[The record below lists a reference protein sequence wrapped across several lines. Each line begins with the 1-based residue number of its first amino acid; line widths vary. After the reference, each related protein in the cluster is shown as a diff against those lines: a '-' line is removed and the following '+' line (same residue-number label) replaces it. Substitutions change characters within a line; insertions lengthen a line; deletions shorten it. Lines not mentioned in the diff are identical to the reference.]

1 MRLEQLEYL
10 IEIQKNTSLS
20 AAAQK
25 LHISSQAL
33 SKSISSLEDELGYA
47 LLNRT
52 YKGVQLT
59 EKADQVIL
67 ATKHFLAELEAIND
81 QTPAPLPILKG
92 HYVFH
97 SIQGE
102 VNYFLLTLLTT
113 LSQDFPLLETNVL
126 SHSSSEVERL
136 VQTQEID
143 FGMYC
148 TCSVNGVALTSIPD
162 NLRFTPLL
170 PCRLYALIPNKLPL
184 TVYKSVS
191 IKSLLPYPL
200 IMQRTGDD
208 ETPALLSL
216 VKQFGKPKQVIS
228 KSSAVLCHELVYAGI
243 GIYLQIALHSKL
255 PQIQDAKQ
263 VTILPIRDEI
273 ELTYGYLTAADSS
286 LSATSEIILRY
297 IQEQAEVMLNAP
309 A

>member
-47 LLNRT
+47 LLKRT

-59 EKADQVIL
+59 EKADKVIL

-81 QTPAPLPILKG
+81 HPPAPLPVLKG

-102 VNYFLLTLLTT
+102 VNYFLLTLLAT

-126 SHSSSEVERL
+126 SHSSPEIEKL

-148 TCSVNGVALTSIPD
+148 ICSVNGTTLTAIPA
-162 NLRFTPLL
+162 NLSFTPLL

-200 IMQRTGDD
+200 IMQRTGND

-216 VKQFGKPKQVIS
+216 VELFGKPKQVIS
-228 KSSAVLCHELVYAGI
+228 KASAALCHELVYAGI
-243 GIYLQIALHSKL
+243 GIYLQITLHGQL

-273 ELTYGYLTAADSS
+273 ELTYGYLTTNDGCLSS
-286 LSATSEIILRY
+286 TSEIILRY
-297 IQEQAEVMLNAP
+297 IQEQAQAMLNVP
-309 A
+309 V

>member
-33 SKSISSLEDELGYA
+33 SKSISSLENELGYA

-59 EKADQVIL
+59 EKAHKVIL
-67 ATKHFLAELEAIND
+67 ATQHFLAELDAISD
-81 QTPAPLPILKG
+81 QAPAPLPVLKG

-97 SIQGE
+97 SLQGE
-102 VNYFLLTLLTT
+102 INYFLLTLLTT
-113 LSQDFPLLETNVL
+113 LSQYFPLLETSVL
-126 SHSSSEVERL
+126 SHSFSEIEKL

-148 TCSVNGVALTSIPD
+148 TCSVNGTALTSIPD
-162 NLRFTPLL
+162 NLVFTSLL
-170 PCRLYALIPNKLPL
+170 PCRLYALIPNKSPL

-200 IMQRTGDD
+200 IMQRTSND
-208 ETPALLSL
+208 EAPALLPL
-216 VKQFGKPKQVIS
+216 VESFGKPKQVIS
-228 KSSAVLCHELVYAGI
+228 KSSSVLCHELVYAGI
-243 GIYLQIALHSKL
+243 GIYLQIALYGKL

-273 ELTYGYLTAADSS
+273 EIVYGYLTNKHTC

-297 IQEQAEVMLNAP
+297 IHEQAKAMLNAP

>member
-1 MRLEQLEYL
+1 MGWEGKRWRNAPFGNGKTARPWVGKPFFRFHVRLCASLHFAFLRRQLVGC
-10 IEIQKNTSLS
+10 
-20 AAAQK
+20 AF
-25 LHISSQAL
+25 
-33 SKSISSLEDELGYA
+33 EDLRSCRFLGGFLRGCFSCVP
-47 LLNRT
+47 LL
-52 YKGVQLT
+52 V
-59 EKADQVIL
+59 A
-67 ATKHFLAELEAIND
+67 
-81 QTPAPLPILKG
+81 
-92 HYVFH
+92 
-97 SIQGE
+97 
-102 VNYFLLTLLTT
+102 

-126 SHSSSEVERL
+126 SHSSSGVERL

-143 FGMYC
+143 FSMYC

-228 KSSAVLCHELVYAGI
+228 KSSAALCHELVYAGI
-243 GIYLQIALHSKL
+243 GIYLQIALHGKL

-273 ELTYGYLTAADSS
+273 ELTYGYLTAADNS